1 MVSQRGPAYS
11 NMVSVN
17 VSVPLQWDQKNRQ
30 DRELS
35 AKLAIAE
42 QMRAQ
47 REEATR
53 EHVADTRM
61 WLQQWQSNRER
72 LAQYDSFLIPLSLE
86 RTRAAIAAYRGGS
99 GQLTAVLEARRMAID
114 THMDRLRLAME
125 TAALWAQLEYLIP
138 AEHQTTTEPRLP
150 SLPTTT
156 ATEK

>member
-53 EHVADTRM
+53 EHVAETRT

-72 LAQYDSFLIPLSLE
+72 LEQYDAALIPLASE
-86 RTRAAIAAYRGGS
+86 RTRAVIATYRGGGS
-99 GQLTAVLEARRMAID
+99 PLTSVLEARRTEID
-114 THMDRLRLAME
+114 TRMERLRLEME
-125 TAALWAQLEYLIP
+125 TAAVWAQLEYLIP
-138 AEHQTTTEPRLP
+138 AEHLASAANRIDAPKEPQR
-150 SLPTTT
+150 
-156 ATEK
+156 